1 MREKEPSRKPLS
13 KEMVI
18 WNKQLDGYMAGEVMD
33 RFDIDTPQA
42 RDEAYQLTHEFLF
55 SKKTPTTEHN
65 VFTAFR
71 TFEKEADKRSKVGE
85 GD

>member
-1 MREKEPSRKPLS
+1 MREKEPSRKSLS
-13 KEMVI
+13 KELVI

-33 RFDIDTPQA
+33 RFDINTPQA
-42 RDEAYQLTHEFLF
+42 RDEAYRLTHEFLF

-71 TFEKEADKRSKVGE
+71 SFEQAAEKRGNLKEE
-85 GD
+85 